1 MNTKIK
7 LLPLLASLLTCVAS
21 AAVYV
26 DLRVSHQSL
35 DGTPSIGDIGAKI
48 SEDLPNAAVSL
59 ALGTHLTPHI
69 SAELRFTDLGRLS
82 VDKVSPSWNIFP
94 PTGDVTLPAQ
104 RYYRYKQSTRLYTFA
119 LPVELFEQNR
129 VTLSVA
135 PLLQLE
141 HSTITID
148 DLYINVQTV
157 NLLPQ
162 APTRFLETDRTKVR
176 LGAEVGLAYHATDKV
191 KLSLNYSYS
200 SLHAY
205 DVHLLGAGLG
215 LEF

>member
-1 MNTKIK
+1 MNTKLK
-7 LLPLLASLLTCVAS
+7 LIPLLATLLACAAHS
-21 AAVYV
+21 AVYV

-35 DGTPSIGDIGAKI
+35 DGTPAIGDIGAKI
-48 SEDLPNAAVSL
+48 SEDLPDAAVSL
-59 ALGTHLTPHI
+59 ALGTHLTPRI
-69 SAELRFTDLGRLS
+69 SAELRFTDLGKLS
-82 VDKVSPSWNIFP
+82 VDKVSPNWNIFP
-94 PTGDVTLPAQ
+94 PTGDVVLPAQ

-119 LPVELFEQNR
+119 LPVKLFEQNR
-129 VTLSVA
+129 VSLSVA

-176 LGAEVGLAYHATDKV
+176 LGAEVSLAYHATDKV
-191 KLSLNYSYS
+191 KLSFNYSYS

>member
-7 LLPLLASLLTCVAS
+7 LIPLLATLLACAAHS
-21 AAVYV
+21 AVYV

-35 DGTPSIGDIGAKI
+35 DGTPSIGDVGVKI
-48 SEDLPNAAVSL
+48 SEDLPDAAVSL
-59 ALGTHLTPHI
+59 AIGTHLTPRI
-69 SAELRFTDLGRLS
+69 SAELRFTDLGNLS
-82 VDKVSPSWNIFP
+82 VDKVSSNWTIFP
-94 PTGDVTLPAQ
+94 PGEIVLPAQ
-104 RYYRYKQSTRLYTFA
+104 RYYRYGQSTRLYTFA
-119 LPVELFEQNR
+119 LPVKLFEKDR
-129 VTLSVA
+129 MSLTVA

-148 DLYINVQTV
+148 DLYLNVQTAG
-157 NLLPQ
+157 LLPQ
-162 APTRFLETDRTKVR
+162 PPVRYLETDRTKVR
-176 LGAEVGLAYHATDKV
+176 PGAELSLGYQATDKV

-205 DVHLLGAGLG
+205 DVHLLGAGLA

>member
-1 MNTKIK
+1 MNNKIK
-7 LLPLLASLLTCVAS
+7 LIPLLATLLACAAHS
-21 AAVYV
+21 AVYV

-35 DGTPSIGDIGAKI
+35 DGTPAIGDIGAKI
-48 SEDLPNAAVSL
+48 SEDLPDAAVSL
-59 ALGTHLTPHI
+59 AIGTHLTPRI
-69 SAELRFTDLGRLS
+69 SAELRFTDLGNLS
-82 VDKVSPSWNIFP
+82 VDKVSSTWNIFP

-104 RYYRYKQSTRLYTFA
+104 RYYRYGQSTRLYTFA
-119 LPVELFEQNR
+119 LPVKLFEKDR
-129 VTLSVA
+129 MSITVA

-148 DLYINVQTV
+148 DLYLNVQTAT
-157 NLLPQ
+157 LLPQ
-162 APTRFLETDRTKVR
+162 PPVRFLETDRTKVR
-176 LGAEVGLAYHATDKV
+176 PGAELSLGYQVTDKV

-205 DVHLLGAGLG
+205 DVHLLGAGLA